1 MTGPYVRFDLER
13 VLKGSCSQNKQ
24 TKGEKP
30 LAMPR
35 SLIVQIG
42 SRNCIGFGS
51 GVLGGFAGFWGVL
64 GGFAGFCF
72 CFCFLGS
79 GLWAGFAGFCFCF
92 CFLGSGRWAPGLWFA
107 LGSADWVVLIEVYCF
122 SPGAGLR
129 NCIGFGSGVLP
140 GFGGFCRVLGGF
152 AFAFAI

>member
-51 GVLGGFAGFWGVL
+51 GVLGVLPGFGGFCRVL
-64 GGFAGFCF
+64 GGFAGF
-72 CFCFLGS
+72 
-79 GLWAGFAGFCFCF
+79 W
-92 CFLGSGRWAPGLWFA
+92 
-107 LGSADWVVLIEVYCF
+107 
-122 SPGAGLR
+122 
-129 NCIGFGSGVLP
+129 GVLP

-152 AFAFAI
+152 AFAFVFWAVGSGLWARGLWFALGWALDLKGLCFNNKHTKRFWRNLRQGRDLSSSR

>member
-30 LAMPR
+30 LAMPSA

-51 GVLGGFAGFWGVL
+51 GVLGGFAFAFAFW
-64 GGFAGFCF
+64 A
-72 CFCFLGS
+72 LGS
-79 GLWAGFAGFCFCF
+79 GLWALVC
-92 CFLGSGRWAPGLWFA
+92 SGLW
-107 LGSADWVVLIEVYCF
+107 
-122 SPGAGLR
+122 AGLWALVLAGLWALR
-129 NCIGFGSGVLP
+129 SG
-140 GFGGFCRVLGGF
+140 LGGF
-152 AFAFAI
+152 NQGLLVFAKTGSLGFGLGWDCGSGF

>member
-51 GVLGGFAGFWGVL
+51 GVLGGFAGFLV
-64 GGFAGFCF
+64 
-72 CFCFLGS
+72 
-79 GLWAGFAGFCFCF
+79 
-92 CFLGSGRWAPGLWFA
+92 
-107 LGSADWVVLIEVYCF
+107 
-122 SPGAGLR
+122 
-129 NCIGFGSGVLP
+129 
-140 GFGGFCRVLGGF
+140 GFGGFCRVLPGF
-152 AFAFAI
+152 AFAFVFWAPGCGLVLPGFAFAFVFWAPGGGLLGSGLLWALRTG

>member
-64 GGFAGFCF
+64 
-72 CFCFLGS
+72 
-79 GLWAGFAGFCFCF
+79 
-92 CFLGSGRWAPGLWFA
+92 
-107 LGSADWVVLIEVYCF
+107 
-122 SPGAGLR
+122 
-129 NCIGFGSGVLP
+129 P

-152 AFAFAI
+152 AGFWGVLPGFGGFCFCFCFSGLWAPGLWARGLWFALGLGSGLERVMLQQQTHEAVLEKPSAKAEIYHRPDR

>member
-51 GVLGGFAGFWGVL
+51 GVLGGFA
-64 GGFAGFCF
+64 FAF
-72 CFCFLGS
+72 
-79 GLWAGFAGFCFCF
+79 
-92 CFLGSGRWAPGLWFA
+92 WAPGCGLWFA
-107 LGSADWVVLIEVYCF
+107 LGSGLGWALGSALW
-122 SPGAGLR
+122 AGW
-129 NCIGFGSGVLP
+129 F
-140 GFGGFCRVLGGF
+140 
-152 AFAFAI
+152 